1 VVVSLTGSVITHRQR
16 GLQREVD
23 LIHHDVL
30 TKQLACTTLERGMAE
45 NEVQCLLAKQRQ
57 LLQEALQKDE
67 LFAELKV
74 SFLLQR
80 V

>member
-1 VVVSLTGSVITHRQR
+1 MWSRVAAISGGIAHRQRDHSGQR

-45 NEVQCLLAKQRQ
+45 NEVQCFLATAPASGSSAEGRALLNSR
-57 LLQEALQKDE
+57 
-67 LFAELKV
+67 
-74 SFLLQR
+74 
-80 V
+80 

>member
-1 VVVSLTGSVITHRQR
+1 MVSLTGSVITHRQR

-45 NEVQCLLAKQRQ
+45 
-57 LLQEALQKDE
+57 
-67 LFAELKV
+67 
-74 SFLLQR
+74 
-80 V
+80 